1 MLDVQGEPG
10 MDGFVCEAGT
20 LCVKLNLVPFIN

>member
-1 MLDVQGEPG
+1 MLDVQGKSGIE
-10 MDGFVCEAGT
+10 GFVCEVGT